1 MKAPL
6 YEQIYNH
13 LLQRI
18 KDGELKT
25 GDRLPS
31 ENELADQFNVSRI
44 TTKKALETLAQ
55 KKLVER
61 IRGKGS
67 YVSNVLPDME
77 GALRDTGI
85 AEPAAISPAGRTR
98 LVGLIL
104 PEFAES
110 YGSQLIHGV
119 ERGCAETNCRMLMK
133 LTYDSREVEEDAI
146 RSFLDLGV
154 DGFIVFPVHGEHYNA
169 SLIRLVLDKF
179 PVVLV
184 DRYLKGIAACTVY
197 SDNQASMSEL
207 TMHLLERGH
216 REIGFISVPPDNTS
230 TVEERI
236 AGFSETLIR
245 GGIVFRPQHTMLNL
259 RSSLPRSPET
269 ANIQADIEAVRRFV
283 ELNPELTAFVAAEYN
298 LALVLREALLGMNKR
313 IPEDV
318 EIVCFDSPPDPFGKP
333 VFTHIR
339 QNEYAM
345 GRMAVDLLHG
355 QWAGKDIGLNHV
367 VPHAFVKGLST
378 K

>member
-13 LLQRI
+13 LFQKI
-18 KDGELKT
+18 KDGELKS

-55 KKLVER
+55 HRLVER

-67 YVSNVLPDME
+67 YVSDALPDLE
-77 GALRDTGI
+77 EAILYENLADT
-85 AEPAAISPAGRTR
+85 ETESSPEAVK

-110 YGSQLIHGV
+110 YGSRLIHGV
-119 ERGCAETNCRMLMK
+119 EEQCSKTNCRMLMK
-133 LTYDSREVEEDAI
+133 LTYDSREVEESAI
-146 RSFLDLGV
+146 QSFIDLGV
-154 DGFIVFPVHGEHYNA
+154 DGFIIFPVHGEHYNTA
-169 SLIRLVLDKF
+169 LLRLVLDKF

-184 DRYLKGIAACTVY
+184 DRYLKGIAACSVY
-197 SDNQASMSEL
+197 TDNQKSVSDL

-216 REIGFISVPPDNTS
+216 REIGFISVPSDNTS
-230 TVEERI
+230 SVEERI
-236 AGFSETLIR
+236 DGFSETLIR
-245 GGIVFRPQHTMLNL
+245 NGIPFKPQHMMSNL
-259 RSSLPRSPET
+259 HSSLPSPSDK
-269 ANIQADIEAVRRFV
+269 ANIQTDIETVRRFV

-298 LALVLREALLGMNKR
+298 LALVLREVLIGMNKR

-318 EIVCFDSPPDPFGKP
+318 EIVCFDSPPDPFGKHA
-333 VFTHIR
+333 FTHI
-339 QNEYAM
+339 QQDEHGM
-345 GRMAVDLLHG
+345 GRMAVDMLHG
-355 QWAGKDIGLNHV
+355 QWAGEDVGLNHV
-367 VPHAFVKGLST
+367 IAHSFIKGLST

>member
-13 LLQRI
+13 LFQKI
-18 KDGELKT
+18 KDGELKS

-55 KKLVER
+55 HRLVER

-67 YVSNVLPDME
+67 YVSEVLPGSEETVLYENLADP
-77 GALRDTGI
+77 GSDAP
-85 AEPAAISPAGRTR
+85 AESVK

-119 ERGCAETNCRMLMK
+119 EERCSQTNCRMLMK
-133 LTYDSREVEEDAI
+133 LTYDSREVEESAI
-146 RSFLDLGV
+146 QSFIDLGV
-154 DGFIVFPVHGEHYNA
+154 DGFIIFPVHGEHYNTA
-169 SLIRLVLDKF
+169 LLRLVLDKF
-179 PVVLV
+179 PLVLV
-184 DRYLKGIAACTVY
+184 DRYLKGIAACSVY
-197 SDNQASMSEL
+197 TDNQKSVSDL

-216 REIGFISVPPDNTS
+216 KEIGFISVPSDNTS
-230 TVEERI
+230 SVEERI

-245 GGIVFRPQHTMLNL
+245 NGIPFKPQHMMANL
-259 RSSLPRSPET
+259 RSSLPCSSDK
-269 ANIQADIEAVRRFV
+269 ANIQTDIERVREFV

-298 LALVLREALLGMNKR
+298 LALVLREVLTGMNKR
-313 IPEDV
+313 IPDDV
-318 EIVCFDSPPDPFGKP
+318 EIVCFDSPPDPFDKP
-333 VFTHIR
+333 AFTHIR
-339 QNEYAM
+339 QNELEM
-345 GRMAVDLLHG
+345 GRMAVDMLHG
-355 QWAGKDIGLNHV
+355 QWSGKDVGLNHLIE
-367 VPHAFVKGLST
+367 HAFVKGLST
-378 K
+378 T